1 MKGLIAKKVGMT
13 QVFDESGNLTPVTV
27 IRVEPN
33 TVVATKTKETCG
45 YDAVVLGVDDMKSNK
60 ANKAYA
66 GIFPENVSPKRTLKE
81 FRDFEKEVKVG
92 DSVGLELFNE
102 SRFLDVTATSKGK
115 GFQGVMKRWGFHG
128 GRATHGS
135 KFHREPGG
143 TGNCTTPGHCFK
155 NTKLPGRMGF
165 RRVTVQNLKIVK
177 IDPELNVILVR
188 GAVPGNKDCTLIVKS
203 AVKKL
208 HGGIRIME
216 KKVYSTDGKELRTIT
231 LDDKVFGLPVNDD
244 VIYYAITNELANM
257 RVGTACTKGRAEVHG
272 SNAKPYKQK
281 GTGNARRGD
290 KKSPIMVGG
299 GTIFGPKP
307 RDFSYSMPKKAK
319 RLAMKSIL
327 SMQAQS
333 DRFTVVE
340 DFTVESGKT
349 KDLVKILDN
358 FVKGERTVIVLKDD
372 DAKIKQAGRNIPSL
386 SFLSYNR
393 LRAHDLYYAR
403 KIVILEG
410 AVKNLSDFYAEDKEA
425 E

>member
-1 MKGLIAKKVGMT
+1 
-13 QVFDESGNLTPVTV
+13 
-27 IRVEPN
+27 
-33 TVVATKTKETCG
+33 
-45 YDAVVLGVDDMKSNK
+45 
-60 ANKAYA
+60 
-66 GIFPENVSPKRTLKE
+66 
-81 FRDFEKEVKVG
+81 
-92 DSVGLELFNE
+92 
-102 SRFLDVTATSKGK
+102 
-115 GFQGVMKRWGFHG
+115 
-128 GRATHGS
+128 
-135 KFHREPGG
+135 
-143 TGNCTTPGHCFK
+143 
-155 NTKLPGRMGF
+155 
-165 RRVTVQNLKIVK
+165 
-177 IDPELNVILVR
+177 
-188 GAVPGNKDCTLIVKS
+188 
-203 AVKKL
+203 
-208 HGGIRIME
+208 ME

-257 RVGTACTKGRAEVHG
+257 RIGTACTKGRAEVHG

-290 KKSPIMVGG
+290 KKSPICVGG

-358 FVKGERTVIVLKDD
+358 FAKNERTVVVLKDD
-372 DAKIKQAGRNIPSL
+372 DEMIKRAGRNIPAL

-393 LRAHDLYYAR
+393 LRAHDLFYAR
-403 KIVILEG
+403 KVVVLES

>member
-1 MKGLIAKKVGMT
+1 
-13 QVFDESGNLTPVTV
+13 
-27 IRVEPN
+27 
-33 TVVATKTKETCG
+33 
-45 YDAVVLGVDDMKSNK
+45 
-60 ANKAYA
+60 
-66 GIFPENVSPKRTLKE
+66 
-81 FRDFEKEVKVG
+81 
-92 DSVGLELFNE
+92 
-102 SRFLDVTATSKGK
+102 
-115 GFQGVMKRWGFHG
+115 
-128 GRATHGS
+128 
-135 KFHREPGG
+135 
-143 TGNCTTPGHCFK
+143 
-155 NTKLPGRMGF
+155 
-165 RRVTVQNLKIVK
+165 
-177 IDPELNVILVR
+177 
-188 GAVPGNKDCTLIVKS
+188 
-203 AVKKL
+203 
-208 HGGIRIME
+208 ME

-257 RVGTACTKGRAEVHG
+257 RTGTACTKGRAEVHG

-290 KKSPIMVGG
+290 KKSPICVGG

-358 FVKGERTVIVLKDD
+358 FAKNERTVVVLKDD
-372 DAKIKQAGRNIPSL
+372 DEMIKRAGRNMPAL

-393 LRAHDLYYAR
+393 LRAHDLFYAR
-403 KIVILEG
+403 KVVVLES

>member
-1 MKGLIAKKVGMT
+1 
-13 QVFDESGNLTPVTV
+13 
-27 IRVEPN
+27 
-33 TVVATKTKETCG
+33 
-45 YDAVVLGVDDMKSNK
+45 
-60 ANKAYA
+60 
-66 GIFPENVSPKRTLKE
+66 
-81 FRDFEKEVKVG
+81 
-92 DSVGLELFNE
+92 
-102 SRFLDVTATSKGK
+102 
-115 GFQGVMKRWGFHG
+115 
-128 GRATHGS
+128 
-135 KFHREPGG
+135 
-143 TGNCTTPGHCFK
+143 
-155 NTKLPGRMGF
+155 
-165 RRVTVQNLKIVK
+165 
-177 IDPELNVILVR
+177 
-188 GAVPGNKDCTLIVKS
+188 
-203 AVKKL
+203 
-208 HGGIRIME
+208 ME

-290 KKSPIMVGG
+290 KKSPINVGG